1 MELGEPDKSGRRR
14 PIPIKGSEFR
24 TPVDVVVCAIGQSP
38 NPLIPSTTPGL
49 TIGKDGNIIIDPATG
64 KTSKKGV
71 FAGGDITR
79 GGATVILAMGDGK
92 ASAKSIHRYLQ
103 SLR

>member
-1 MELGEPDKSGRRR
+1 M
-14 PIPIKGSEFR
+14 
-24 TPVDVVVCAIGQSP
+24 
-38 NPLIPSTTPGL
+38 LIPLWYQRDGVYEA
-49 TIGKDGNIIIDPATG
+49 GKNDNIIIDPATG
-64 KTSKKGV
+64 KASKKGV

-103 SLR
+103 SLK